1 MPCTNELYIHCTGY
15 IYIYIYTVLDG
26 EAVLEGIY
34 SFHIN
39 CLQSFVTKADQN
51 VAQLN
56 LLLEYVAADSE
67 AVRMG
72 LTCHL

>member
-1 MPCTNELYIHCTGY
+1 MYI
-15 IYIYIYTVLDG
+15 VLDG

-34 SFHIN
+34 CFYIN
-39 CLQSFVTKADQN
+39 YLQSFVTKADQN

-67 AVRMG
+67 AANLLPKWV
-72 LTCHL
+72 